1 MISKWKNLELL
12 KLGVPYSTNMEKKPK
27 ILEEI
32 SLHCKNFCN
41 LEIDAGADI
50 GREAASAIV
59 TFLPNIKYLHIRN
72 GRIDRKN
79 LETIM
84 QGCKELV
91 QLDVRGSLWFESD
104 DQLLKLASHITNFQ
118 YFMSNIAWMT
128 QMVLTKA
135 AFVLAEKD
143 FRKSFYTSLCVW

>member
-1 MISKWKNLELL
+1 MPPVMGNFHSFVLPEMISKWKNLELL
-12 KLGVPYSTNMEKKPK
+12 NLGVPYSTNMEKKPK

-32 SLHCKNFCN
+32 SLHCKKFCH

-79 LETIM
+79 
-84 QGCKELV
+84 
-91 QLDVRGSLWFESD
+91 
-104 DQLLKLASHITNFQ
+104 
-118 YFMSNIAWMT
+118 
-128 QMVLTKA
+128 
-135 AFVLAEKD
+135 
-143 FRKSFYTSLCVW
+143 